1 MSSIGS
7 VRDTAPSAEP
17 ADRRYALTEYRMP
30 AKVFHWLTVG
40 LLFFMVASGV
50 MAKQIWE
57 GDFAETLFIVHK
69 LTGLATLAVVLLR
82 LGYRLLGTARRS
94 KQQPRTR
101 PILHWTLYA
110 LVILV
115 PLLAWAALSDFGHL
129 EFIPGF
135 KLPAIWPQG
144 LGYDE
149 VLLRLHAYFAF
160 GLLALIALH
169 IGVAMQ
175 DYMNNQHGE
184 ARRDDA

>member
-1 MSSIGS
+1 MTSIGS
-7 VRDTAPSAEP
+7 VRDAAPA
-17 ADRRYALTEYRMP
+17 ARGYTLTEYRMP
-30 AKVFHWLTVG
+30 AKVLHWLTVG

-50 MAKQIWE
+50 TAKQIWE

-69 LTGLATLAVVLLR
+69 LTGLTTLAVIVLR
-82 LGYRLLGTARRS
+82 LGYRLLRTARRS

-110 LVILV
+110 VVILV
-115 PLLAWAALSDFGHL
+115 PLLAWSSLSDFGHL
-129 EFIPGF
+129 EIIPGF
-135 KLPAIWPQG
+135 TLPPIWPQG